1 MINKNSSIPLYYQIK
16 ESIKQRIELK
26 EWVVGSTIP
35 SEKKLCELFSVSRL
49 TVRQSIQELV
59 DEGYLSKQRGRGTFI
74 LEKKI
79 EQKLLTTTSFTSL
92 MEEQGKVPRN
102 ETLSIEKISPPKTV
116 QRILYL
122 SKHSEVL
129 CIKRIRFADDTP
141 LAVETIFLPTE
152 YKGHII
158 DKNINC
164 SLHRFI
170 EENFNVQIGHGK
182 QSIEASIASK
192 KDAECL
198 QLKKNAPLLVI
209 KDVLYLTNKRPFVY
223 VTLAYAGDRFKLSS
237 ELENPKINGMLSIY

>member
-16 ESIKQRIELK
+16 ESIKRRIESK

-35 SEKKLCELFSVSRL
+35 SEKELCELFSVSRL

-92 MEEQGKVPRN
+92 IEEQGKVPRN

-116 QRILYL
+116 QRVLYL
-122 SKHSEVL
+122 SEHSEVL

-141 LAVETIFLPTE
+141 LAVETVFLPTE

-192 KDAECL
+192 KDAEYL
-198 QLKKNAPLLVI
+198 QLKENAPLLVI

-237 ELENPKINGMLSIY
+237 ELENPKMNSMLSIY